1 MKTIKIFLTLIVIF
15 LIYFLLDRLN
25 KRIEINKKKKLLL
38 SYLSDKTFIFDK
50 AKFHINTVKKL
61 KLDHIQAY
69 VHTGYYIS
77 WLLANNLIKND
88 LVDIEKYKSDLEA
101 NKQSPIQYYLDFD
114 GVFSGEDLT
123 NNAYMFSREYFDIE
137 EGQYLSDYITT
148 LLTVEQDIYECEISW
163 ENLEKISVVLN
174 KKFDEWKN
182 KMSLT

>member
-1 MKTIKIFLTLIVIF
+1 
-15 LIYFLLDRLN
+15 
-25 KRIEINKKKKLLL
+25 
-38 SYLSDKTFIFDK
+38 
-50 AKFHINTVKKL
+50 
-61 KLDHIQAY
+61 